1 MSTKSVKSK
10 IKKGAN
16 KSQSRIAG
24 AAASLSN
31 GVGTLNRS
39 GGAMMDRLS
48 YIGRH
53 LLGSTRDLTDEVSA
67 QARLRPWA
75 VFGIA
80 FAAGVIMTRALRR

>member
-10 IKKGAN
+10 IRKGAD
-16 KSQSRIAG
+16 KSQGRIAG
-24 AAASLSN
+24 TAASLGN
-31 GVGTLNRS
+31 GVGTLSRS
-39 GGAMMDRLS
+39 GGAMKARLS
-48 YIGRH
+48 DIGRH
-53 LLGSTRDLTDEVSA
+53 FLGSTRDLTDEVSA

>member
-1 MSTKSVKSK
+1 MSTKSIKSK
-10 IKKGAN
+10 IKKGAD
-16 KSQSRIAG
+16 KSESRMASV
-24 AAASLSN
+24 AASLSN
-31 GVGTLNRS
+31 GAGTLNRR
-39 GGAMMDRLS
+39 GGAMKDRLS

-80 FAAGVIMTRALRR
+80 FAAGVIITRALRR